1 MEYPFLI
8 LGADG
13 DNLSPRVMTPAMME
27 ALRGFMPY
35 RMSESNFW
43 LKFSLVRDGASLP
56 TLLATIRGSA
66 YTMIGVETNHG
77 EVFGSFTGTPW
88 RTGGKWFGS
97 GEAFL
102 WRLKKPRY
110 TSRHNSRKPNF
121 EREMEVYPYTGYDEL
136 VQYCT
141 PKTIAVGGGDWRD
154 IPCPFDEDTKGIG
167 FMIDGDLA
175 GGETNSCA
183 TFGNPRLAKQTT
195 ASSEFTIENMEV
207 WTLTPC
213 INIKDAAR
221 MEMQKLFLEEQSTS
235 MVRG

>member
-1 MEYPFLI
+1 
-8 LGADG
+8 
-13 DNLSPRVMTPAMME
+13 MTPAMME